1 MIVDV
6 LNIDEIECEFPSSE
20 KGKLEYELNRIVTMR
35 FGDGWTLLH
44 QSMDLTRI
52 VLTWV
57 KY

>member
-6 LNIDEIECEFPSSE
+6 LNIDEIECTFPCE
-20 KGKLEYELNRIVTMR
+20 KGTLENELNRIVGIR

-52 VLTWV
+52 VLTWI
-57 KY
+57 KH